1 MSLMSGF
8 ALLCHQPEASDPCA
22 VPDDRGKT
30 RFLLAIG
37 TSVAVE
43 DRGISQR
50 FKEGGKMIP
59 SSP

>member
-1 MSLMSGF
+1 
-8 ALLCHQPEASDPCA
+8 LCHQPEASDPCA